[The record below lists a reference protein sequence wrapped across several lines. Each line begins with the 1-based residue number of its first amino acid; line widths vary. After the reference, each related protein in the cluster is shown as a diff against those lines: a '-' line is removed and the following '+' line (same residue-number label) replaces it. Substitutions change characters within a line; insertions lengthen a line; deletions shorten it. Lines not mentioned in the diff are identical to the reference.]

1 MRNKSS
7 FRDRNGNNVIDYPEI
22 LDLKWVIKFIA
33 GLKKKK
39 ILFYRAPLHSTLVGN
54 LVYQASAIGLFMHYS

>member
-22 LDLKWVIKFIA
+22 LDLKWVIQFIA

-39 ILFYRAPLHSTLVGN
+39 NIIRIRDFTNDSQSDFQTEIN
-54 LVYQASAIGLFMHYS
+54 YQ